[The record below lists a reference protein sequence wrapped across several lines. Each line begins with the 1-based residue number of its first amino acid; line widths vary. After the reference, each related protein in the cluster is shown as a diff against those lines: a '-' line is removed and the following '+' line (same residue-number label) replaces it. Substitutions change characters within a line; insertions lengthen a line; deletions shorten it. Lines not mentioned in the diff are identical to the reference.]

1 VAVKAPFI
9 QTPRGFVTTD
19 RNGKASLEWNSGAFN
34 GGGDSWNNRYSDA
47 QKFVDSEVLRLCE
60 PYIPLLTGVLKFS
73 GILGTD
79 VGSGTVSWIT
89 PYARKRY
96 YTPRKT
102 ASTTGPLRGPFWFE
116 RMKQAHGRE
125 IVAGARKIAGGK

>member
-1 VAVKAPFI
+1 MKAPFI

-19 RNGKASLEWNSGAFN
+19 RNGKASLEWNTDFVNKWDGQ
-34 GGGDSWNNRYSDA
+34 YSAA

-60 PYIPLLTGVLKFS
+60 PYIPLLTGVLIMS

-116 RMKQAHGRE
+116 RMKQVSGPA
-125 IVAGARKIAGGK
+125 IIAGARKIAGGGK